1 VRELQGVN
9 KEHDNFIYETVTK
22 MMARIVDTQDR
33 ETMRAIAEYCEE
45 NNIIPNLIDKNK
57 LDLVLRLGIQALNLR
72 ELKGDSKQLYMK
84 DFNGEQIF
92 SLEYDKE
99 TLRDMVLDKQK
110 EINDLRNIIKEV
122 REYIEKHIAMFK
134 NGDMLVDMNID
145 ELLEILDKE
154 NQDVKNW

>member
-1 VRELQGVN
+1 MRELQGVN

-154 NQDVKNW
+154 NQDVKN